1 MIVVK
6 KKNNF
11 WIRAL
16 LILFVSFLFAIN
28 IRIFVKPAGLLPG
41 GLSGV
46 TLLIQQICVK
56 FFEFEPSYTL
66 INVLLNLFPIYI
78 GFKFIGKKF
87 TLLSC
92 IVIVTS
98 GFFVDL
104 IPAFNVWT
112 EEMLLYSVFG
122 GIINGVLISFCLL
135 LGGTSGGTDFI
146 SIYFS
151 EQKGKDAW
159 NYILMFNIVILLTAG
174 LIFGFEI
181 ALYSIIFQYASTQA
195 IKMLFTRYQ
204 KSTML
209 IITKEPNKV
218 YKLIK
223 DITNHSGTLFK
234 GKGFY
239 GDKDVNMVYS
249 IVDADEV
256 SLIVKELKKIDESAF
271 VNILRTESI
280 EGTFYKR
287 PTE

>member
-1 MIVVK
+1 MK

-11 WIRAL
+11 WIRAI
-16 LILFVSFLFAIN
+16 LILIVSFLFAIN

-46 TLLIQQICVK
+46 TLLIQQICLK
-56 FFEFEPSYTL
+56 FFEFEPSYTVVN
-66 INVLLNLFPIYI
+66 ILLNLIPIYI

-92 IVIVTS
+92 IVIATS

-104 IPAFNVWT
+104 LPVFNSWT

-122 GIINGVLISFCLL
+122 GIINGALISFCLL

-159 NYILMFNIVILLTAG
+159 NYILIFNIVILLTAG

-209 IITKEPNKV
+209 IITNKANEV
-218 YKLIK
+218 YKIIK
-223 DITNHSGTLFK
+223 DISNHSGTLIK

-239 GDKDVNMVYS
+239 GDKDIDMVYS
-249 IVDADEV
+249 IVNADEV
-256 SLIVKELKKIDESAF
+256 DLIIKEIKKVDEKAF
-271 VNILRTESI
+271 VNILKTESV

-287 PTE
+287 PQE

>member
-1 MIVVK
+1 MNFDLKKDIKRIVV
-6 KKNNF
+6 
-11 WIRAL
+11 ICIASVVMAL
-16 LILFVSFLFAIN
+16 NIKTFV
-28 IRIFVKPAGLLPG
+28 RTGGLYPG
-41 GLSGV
+41 GATGL
-46 TLLIQQICVK
+46 TILIQSIASQ
-56 FFEFEPSYTL
+56 FFHVELPYTV
-66 INVLLNLFPIYI
+66 INLLLNAFPVYI

-122 GIINGVLISFCLL
+122 GIINGALISFCLL

-271 VNILRTESI
+271 INILRTESI

>member
-1 MIVVK
+1 
-6 KKNNF
+6 
-11 WIRAL
+11 
-16 LILFVSFLFAIN
+16 
-28 IRIFVKPAGLLPG
+28 
-41 GLSGV
+41 
-46 TLLIQQICVK
+46 
-56 FFEFEPSYTL
+56 
-66 INVLLNLFPIYI
+66 
-78 GFKFIGKKF
+78 
-87 TLLSC
+87 
-92 IVIVTS
+92 
-98 GFFVDL
+98 
-104 IPAFNVWT
+104 
-112 EEMLLYSVFG
+112 MLLYSVFG
-122 GIINGVLISFCLL
+122 GIINGALISFCLL

-159 NYILMFNIVILLTAG
+159 NYILIFNIVILLTAG

-209 IITKEPNKV
+209 IITNEPNKV

-256 SLIVKELKKIDESAF
+256 SLIVKELKKIDEKAF
-271 VNILRTESI
+271 VNILRTEAI

-287 PTE
+287 PQE